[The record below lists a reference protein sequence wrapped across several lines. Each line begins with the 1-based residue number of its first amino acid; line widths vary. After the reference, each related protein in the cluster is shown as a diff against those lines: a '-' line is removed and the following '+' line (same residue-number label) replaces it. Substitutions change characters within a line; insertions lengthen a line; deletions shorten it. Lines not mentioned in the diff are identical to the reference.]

1 MRFLLRPCFYPHDNR
16 FDPARLPS
24 CSAKIPVLD
33 GTHITHILQMARVK
47 DVVLR
52 SVWATESYCKTFQ
65 ASRLAA
71 CATKNP
77 ARHPWSVSSVLQVA
91 HVCKT
96 ESRNRSGEIYG
107 KSLEPPRLPF
117 GPRPDAIVQGNVALC
132 LANERSR

>member
-1 MRFLLRPCFYPHDNR
+1 MKCGSYCVLAYPHDNR

-65 ASRLAA
+65 ASRLRA
-71 CATKNP
+71 CATKTPPGIHGPSP
-77 ARHPWSVSSVLQVA
+77 AS
-91 HVCKT
+91 CKWHMYVRPSPGTGAAKFT
-96 ESRNRSGEIYG
+96 E
-107 KSLEPPRLPF
+107 
-117 GPRPDAIVQGNVALC
+117 
-132 LANERSR
+132 